1 MLYFFQ
7 TCIII
12 EIFYY
17 SGVLWFVKIIMNL
30 IQIDYPNKLI
40 LVSEKKR
47 IIRPEKNKAPLEE
60 KQTIEANCRFGS
72 ERSEYLSTAL
82 KD

>member
-1 MLYFFQ
+1 MH
-7 TCIII
+7 
-12 EIFYY
+12 
-17 SGVLWFVKIIMNL
+17 L

-47 IIRPEKNKAPLEE
+47 IIRPEKTRLHSKKSKRLKRTAALEA
-60 KQTIEANCRFGS
+60 KNPNT
-72 ERSEYLSTAL
+72 YTAL

>member
-1 MLYFFQ
+1 MH
-7 TCIII
+7 
-12 EIFYY
+12 
-17 SGVLWFVKIIMNL
+17 L

-72 ERSEYLSTAL
+72 ERSEFLSTVL
-82 KD
+82 KG

>member
-1 MLYFFQ
+1 MH
-7 TCIII
+7 
-12 EIFYY
+12 
-17 SGVLWFVKIIMNL
+17 L

-60 KQTIEANCRFGS
+60 KQTIEAAALEAKDPNT
-72 ERSEYLSTAL
+72 YLQL
-82 KD
+82 

>member
-17 SGVLWFVKIIMNL
+17 SGVLWFVKIIMHL
-30 IQIDYPNKLI
+30 IQTDYPNKLI

-47 IIRPEKNKAPLEE
+47 IIRPEKTRLHSKKSKRLKRTAALEA
-60 KQTIEANCRFGS
+60 KNPNT
-72 ERSEYLSTAL
+72 YLQL
-82 KD
+82 

>member
-1 MLYFFQ
+1 MSVGLFNCCFFCMIFNAVLFFQ

-17 SGVLWFVKIIMNL
+17 SGVLWFVKIIMHL

-40 LVSEKKR
+40 LVSEKKEDYTT
-47 IIRPEKNKAPLEE
+47 EKKQRLQLEE
-60 KQTIEANCRFGS
+60 KQN
-72 ERSEYLSTAL
+72 
-82 KD
+82 D